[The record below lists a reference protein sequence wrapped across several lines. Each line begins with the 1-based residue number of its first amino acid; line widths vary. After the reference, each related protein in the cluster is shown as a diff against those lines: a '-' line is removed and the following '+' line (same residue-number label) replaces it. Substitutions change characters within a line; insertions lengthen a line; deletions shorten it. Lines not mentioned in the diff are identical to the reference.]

1 MYEKK
6 NNPIGR
12 KNYYLTI
19 EQKKEIKDYVIA
31 HPELSQEKIAAHF
44 GVSRTIISNTQ
55 RTPDKYAHYEKEISK
70 LTNQLNKA
78 ADNIF
83 KLQNEILRLKRK

>member
-44 GVSRTIISNTQ
+44 GVSRTVISNTQ
-55 RTPDKYAHYEKEISK
+55 RTPSKDERYELKIAQLMKE
-70 LTNQLNKA
+70 
-78 ADNIF
+78 
-83 KLQNEILRLKRK
+83 NEILQGRIAALQKQIKNK

>member
-55 RTPDKYAHYEKEISK
+55 RTPSKDERYELKIA
-70 LTNQLNKA
+70 QLVAENT
-78 ADNIF
+78 I
-83 KLQNEILRLKRK
+83 LQDRITALHKQLLKNR

>member
-31 HPELSQEKIAAHF
+31 HPEFSQEKIAEFF
-44 GVSRTIISNTQ
+44 GVSRTVISNTQ
-55 RTPDKYAHYEKEISK
+55 RTPDKYERYEKKIE
-70 LTNQLNKA
+70 QLVAENTILHNRITALQKQTKNK
-78 ADNIF
+78 
-83 KLQNEILRLKRK
+83 

>member
-44 GVSRTIISNTQ
+44 GVSRTVISNTQ
-55 RTPDKYAHYEKEISK
+55 RTPSKDERYELKIAQLMKE
-70 LTNQLNKA
+70 
-78 ADNIF
+78 
-83 KLQNEILRLKRK
+83 NEILQGRITALHKQLLKNR

>member
-19 EQKKEIKDYVIA
+19 EQKQEIKDYVIA
-31 HPELSQEKIAAHF
+31 HPELSQEKIAAYF
-44 GVSRTIISNTQ
+44 GVSRTIISNIQ
-55 RTPDKYAHYEKEISK
+55 RTPDKYELYEKKIE
-70 LTNQLNKA
+70 QLVAENTILHNRITALQKQIKNK
-78 ADNIF
+78 
-83 KLQNEILRLKRK
+83 

>member
-6 NNPIGR
+6 ITNLAR

-19 EQKKEIKDYVIA
+19 EQKQEIRDYVIA

-44 GVSRTIISNTQ
+44 GVSRTIISNTH
-55 RTPDKYAHYEKEISK
+55 RTPSKDELYEKKISELVAENTILHNRIAALQK
-70 LTNQLNKA
+70 QTKNK
-78 ADNIF
+78 
-83 KLQNEILRLKRK
+83 

>member
-31 HPELSQEKIAAHF
+31 HPELSQEKIAELF
-44 GVSRTIISNTQ
+44 GVSRTIISNIQ
-55 RTPDKYAHYEKEISK
+55 RTPSKYELYEKKIE
-70 LTNQLNKA
+70 QLVAENK
-78 ADNIF
+78 
-83 KLQNEILRLKRK
+83 ILHNVIAVLKKRTPKNK

>member
-19 EQKKEIKDYVIA
+19 EQKQEIKDYVIA

-44 GVSRTIISNTQ
+44 GVSRTIISNIH
-55 RTPDKYAHYEKEISK
+55 RTPDKYELYEKKISE

>member
-44 GVSRTIISNTQ
+44 GVSRTIISNTH
-55 RTPDKYAHYEKEISK
+55 RKPDKYELYEKKISE

>member
-44 GVSRTIISNTQ
+44 GVSRTIISNTH
-55 RTPDKYAHYEKEISK
+55 RTPHQYERYEIKIARLMKEKEILQDRITALQK
-70 LTNQLNKA
+70 QIKNK
-78 ADNIF
+78 
-83 KLQNEILRLKRK
+83 

>member
-44 GVSRTIISNTQ
+44 GVSRTVISNTH
-55 RTPDKYAHYEKEISK
+55 RTPDKYELYEKKIE
-70 LTNQLNKA
+70 QLVAENTILHNRIAALQKQTKNK
-78 ADNIF
+78 
-83 KLQNEILRLKRK
+83 

>member
-55 RTPDKYAHYEKEISK
+55 RTPDKYEFYEKKISE

-83 KLQNEILRLKRK
+83 KLQNEILKLKRR

>member
-19 EQKKEIKDYVIA
+19 EQKQEIKDYVIA

-55 RTPDKYAHYEKEISK
+55 RTPDKYELYEKKISE

-83 KLQNEILRLKRK
+83 KLQNEILRLKRR

>member
-31 HPELSQEKIAAHF
+31 HPELSQEKIAELF
-44 GVSRTIISNTQ
+44 GVSRTVISNTQ
-55 RTPDKYAHYEKEISK
+55 RTPDQYERYEIKIARLMKEKEILQDRITELQK
-70 LTNQLNKA
+70 QIKNK
-78 ADNIF
+78 
-83 KLQNEILRLKRK
+83 

>member
-6 NNPIGR
+6 ITNLTR

-19 EQKKEIKDYVIA
+19 EQKQEIKEYVIA
-31 HPELSQEKIAAHF
+31 HPELSQEKIAEHF
-44 GVSRTIISNTQ
+44 GVSRTVVSNIQ
-55 RTPDKYAHYEKEISK
+55 RTPSKNEQYERKISD
-70 LTNQLNKA
+70 LLNSLNKA

>member
-44 GVSRTIISNTQ
+44 GVSRTVISNIQ

>member
-44 GVSRTIISNTQ
+44 GVSRTIISNTH
-55 RTPDKYAHYEKEISK
+55 RMPSKDELYEKKIE
-70 LTNQLNKA
+70 QLVAENTILHNRIAELQKQIKNK
-78 ADNIF
+78 
-83 KLQNEILRLKRK
+83 

>member
-44 GVSRTIISNTQ
+44 GVSRTIISNIQ
-55 RTPDKYAHYEKEISK
+55 RTPDKYELYEKKISE

>member
-6 NNPIGR
+6 NNTIGR

-19 EQKKEIKDYVIA
+19 EQKKEIKEYVIA

-55 RTPDKYAHYEKEISK
+55 RTPSKDELYEKKISE

>member
-6 NNPIGR
+6 NNHTGS

-19 EQKKEIKDYVIA
+19 EQKQEIKDYVIA
-31 HPELSQEKIAAHF
+31 HPELSQEKIAEHF
-44 GVSRTIISNTQ
+44 CVSRTIISNIQ
-55 RTPDKYAHYEKEISK
+55 RTPDKYAHYEKEISR
-70 LTNQLNKA
+70 LTNQLNRA

-83 KLQNEILRLKRK
+83 KLQNEILKLKRL

>member
-19 EQKKEIKDYVIA
+19 EQKQEIKDYVIA

-44 GVSRTIISNTQ
+44 GVSRTIVSNIQ

-70 LTNQLNKA
+70 LTNDLNKA

>member
-31 HPELSQEKIAAHF
+31 HPELSQEKIAELF
-44 GVSRTIISNTQ
+44 GVSRTVISNTQ
-55 RTPDKYAHYEKEISK
+55 RTPSKYELYEKKIE
-70 LTNQLNKA
+70 QLMQENTILHNRIAALQKQRKNK
-78 ADNIF
+78 
-83 KLQNEILRLKRK
+83 

>member
-19 EQKKEIKDYVIA
+19 EQKQEIKDYVIA
-31 HPELSQEKIAAHF
+31 HPELSQEKIAEHF
-44 GVSRTIISNTQ
+44 GVSRTIISNIQ
-55 RTPDKYAHYEKEISK
+55 RTPSKDERYEKKIE
-70 LTNQLNKA
+70 QLVAENTILHNRIAALQKQIKNK
-78 ADNIF
+78 
-83 KLQNEILRLKRK
+83 

>member
-6 NNPIGR
+6 NNTIGR

-19 EQKKEIKDYVIA
+19 EQKQEIKEYVIA

-44 GVSRTIISNTQ
+44 GVSRTVISNTQ
-55 RTPDKYAHYEKEISK
+55 RTPDKYELYEKEISK

-83 KLQNEILRLKRK
+83 KLQNEILRLKRR

>member
-55 RTPDKYAHYEKEISK
+55 RTPDKYELYEKKIE
-70 LTNQLNKA
+70 QLVAENTILHNRIAALQKQTKNK
-78 ADNIF
+78 
-83 KLQNEILRLKRK
+83 

>member
-55 RTPDKYAHYEKEISK
+55 RTPSKDERYEKKIE
-70 LTNQLNKA
+70 QLMQENTILQGKIAALQKQIKNK
-78 ADNIF
+78 
-83 KLQNEILRLKRK
+83 

>member
-44 GVSRTIISNTQ
+44 GVSRTVISNTH
-55 RTPDKYAHYEKEISK
+55 RMPDKYEHYEKKISE